1 MADGTAWDLAAVDHL
16 GACGHPSRALATE
29 PSACVEW
36 ATRCPATLDELE
48 AKNLDWIEMG

>member
-1 MADGTAWDLAAVDHL
+1 MADGIAWDLATVGRL
-16 GACGHPSRALATE
+16 GARGHPSRALATE